1 MLYHALAPLFDAVLD
16 NVLRWPAHCSAM
28 AAQVAQENFGKN
40 SILGASAVEKCVKA
54 VHCGRFREMK
64 GDVQRV
70 G

>member
-1 MLYHALAPLFDAVLD
+1 
-16 NVLRWPAHCSAM
+16 M